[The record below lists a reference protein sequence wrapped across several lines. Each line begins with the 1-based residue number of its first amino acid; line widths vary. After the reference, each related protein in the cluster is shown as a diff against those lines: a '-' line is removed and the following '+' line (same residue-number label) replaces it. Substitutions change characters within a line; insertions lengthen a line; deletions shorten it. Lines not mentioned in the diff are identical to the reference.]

1 MNRLLLILSLSI
13 ISFDSFACSC
23 KELSA
28 KEYFESASKVMHGK
42 IMKLEIVFD
51 EQDRPFQKITLDH
64 DSMLKGSFSKVIY
77 SALDGNACHGMTFML
92 GKQYVAFTDESNWI
106 TGFCGGTQAIWPNME
121 FSQEFLNTI
130 KQLSPNKSLKQD
142 K

>member
-1 MNRLLLILSLSI
+1 LNRLLLILSLSVF
-13 ISFDSFACSC
+13 SFESFACSC

-28 KEYFESASKVMHGK
+28 KEYFESANKVIDGN
-42 IMKLEIVFD
+42 IIKLEIVFD

-64 DSMLKGSFSKVIY
+64 DLMLKGSYSKVIY

-92 GKQYVAFTDESNWI
+92 GKQYVVFADESNWI

-121 FSQEFLNTI
+121 FSQKLLNTI
-130 KQLSPNKSLKQD
+130 KQLSPNKSLKQG

>member
-1 MNRLLLILSLSI
+1 MNRLLLILSLI
-13 ISFDSFACSC
+13 IVSFDCFACSC

-28 KEYFESASKVMHGK
+28 KEYFKSASKVMHGK

-51 EQDRPFQKITLDH
+51 EENRPFQKITLDH
-64 DSMLKGSFSKVIY
+64 NSMLKGSFSKVIY

-92 GKQYVAFTDESNWI
+92 GKEYVVFANESNWI

-121 FSQEFLNTI
+121 FSQEFLNKII
-130 KQLSPNKSLKQD
+130 KLSPNRVAGGI
-142 K
+142 